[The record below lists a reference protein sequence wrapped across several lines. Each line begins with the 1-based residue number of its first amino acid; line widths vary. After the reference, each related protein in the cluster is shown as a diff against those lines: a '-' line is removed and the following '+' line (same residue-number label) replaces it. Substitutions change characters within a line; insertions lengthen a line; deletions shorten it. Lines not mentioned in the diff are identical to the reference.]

1 MKYFKRTVEV
11 KVLTGKEAEAIREQR
26 FQAARARLAARSEE
40 ANFSDEIMA
49 EVQAF
54 RAGK

>member
-1 MKYFKRTVEV
+1 MKYFKRAVEV
-11 KVLTGKEAEAIREQR
+11 KVLTGKEPEAIREQ
-26 FQAARARLAARSEE
+26 
-40 ANFSDEIMA
+40 NFSDEIMA